1 MRLTDAIGRYVAYTY
16 DGDHLVSV
24 DQNGRGIT
32 RYTYDKKGY
41 ISAITDQN
49 NKRYTE
55 NIFDSRGR
63 VTGRIIRTKRA
74 AASPMMTLRTARHS
88 FIRRPEEPKRPTMT
102 AGNW

>member
-63 VTGRIIRTKRA
+63 VTGQNYPDKTSCSITYDDIAHCT
-74 AASPMMTLRTARHS
+74 T
-88 FIRRPEEPKRPTMT
+88 FFYPET
-102 AGNW
+102 

>member
-55 NIFDSRGR
+55 KTYHDGR
-63 VTGRIIRTKRA
+63 ELVTKIEYQDGT
-74 AASPMMTLRTARHS
+74 T
-88 FIRRPEEPKRPTMT
+88 EEY
-102 AGNW
+102 GYD

>member
-55 NIFDSRGR
+55 NIFDSRWCNG
-63 VTGRIIRTKRA
+63 
-74 AASPMMTLRTARHS
+74 
-88 FIRRPEEPKRPTMT
+88 PELSGQNELQHHL
-102 AGNW
+102 